1 MDVIELDKLNNR
13 ELLRQVVEL
22 VQAGHYNNTI
32 RDGLAGIAKACGK
45 PEIATQL
52 MTLPDRT
59 RMGSQEGW
67 AVAALQLYMRRELEI
82 CGAQRRLACVKEK

>member
-1 MDVIELDKLNNR
+1 MLEMDKLSNR
-13 ELLRQVVEL
+13 ELLRQVVAV
-22 VQAGHYNNTI
+22 VQGGHYNDTI
-32 RDGLAGIAKACGK
+32 RDTLAGIARACGK